1 MQVGHV
7 SLRRIG
13 IIGRNADVINIEI
26 SRLAERSFDTII
38 AYRIRVFTICIGAGA
53 LALLDRR
60 FALAVISIGVLS
72 MLGRR
77 DERLIAVV
85 VRVVNVGKLLDLG
98 VEPSVVDTEGDEVD
112 LLAIDATGIDFCIL
126 LLEIVRE
133 LWPVMTSVRLC
144 EDTKVSILV
153 LGKLRIESLDQ
164 CPDVRRS
171 GDRRCDRVGAIAEA
185 DA

>member
-1 MQVGHV
+1 
-7 SLRRIG
+7 
-13 IIGRNADVINIEI
+13 
-26 SRLAERSFDTII
+26 
-38 AYRIRVFTICIGAGA
+38 
-53 LALLDRR
+53 
-60 FALAVISIGVLS
+60 

-133 LWPVMTSVRLC
+133 LWPVMTSVRLG

-164 CPDVRRS
+164 CPDVRRG
-171 GDRRCDRVGAIAEA
+171 GDRRCDRVGAVAEA